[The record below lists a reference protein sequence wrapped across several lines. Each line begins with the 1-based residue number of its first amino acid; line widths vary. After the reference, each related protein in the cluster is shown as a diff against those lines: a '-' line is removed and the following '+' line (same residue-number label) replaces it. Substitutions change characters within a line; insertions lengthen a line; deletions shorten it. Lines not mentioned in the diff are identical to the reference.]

1 MSPPSAPTASAA
13 PAVPPAAPRPRP
25 RPVVREATSLD
36 RPGDWDRLADAAP
49 LASPFLKSWWLT
61 AVADRHARYLLV
73 LEDDRLLGGLAVRRG
88 RRLGVPVYTALGA
101 GRLCPDHL
109 DLVAEPGR
117 ADEVVTA
124 LRDWFSRPGARV
136 VDLDGLHEHARVVAA
151 LPGAALTTTDVAPW
165 EPLPAD
171 PADYYRARTRTFAK
185 RTGKKQRRAER
196 AGTAFRRLSDAEAAE
211 GLGDLWALHA
221 VRRDRRPLLRSSAQV
236 RRAVLAGTTAGEVWI
251 HVAERDG
258 ARCGVLLSFTTGGRL
273 STYQI
278 ARRLEPEHADVGN
291 LLYAAAIEDACR
303 EGLTEL
309 DLLRG
314 DEPYKLSIAS
324 HARAVVRARAAHGPA
339 ARLVLRLVVAGERLR
354 RVAGAVARRGRR
366 EDLDD

>member
-1 MSPPSAPTASAA
+1 MLPSAPAAPAA
-13 PAVPPAAPRPRP
+13 PAVPPTTPPARPRP
-25 RPVVREATSLD
+25 TVREARSLD
-36 RPGDWDRLADAAP
+36 RAGDWDRLADGAP

-61 AVADRHARYLLV
+61 AVADRNARYLLV
-73 LEDDRLLGGLAVRRG
+73 LEDDRLLGGLAVRRS

-101 GRLCPDHL
+101 GRLCPDHI

-117 ADEVVTA
+117 ADDVVAA
-124 LRDWFSRPGARV
+124 LRDWFTRPGNRV
-136 VDLDGLHEHARVVAA
+136 VDLDGLHERARVVDA
-151 LPGAALTTTDVAPW
+151 LPGAALTTTDLGPW

-196 AGTAFRRLSDAEAAE
+196 AGTVFRRLPDAEVAG
-211 GLGDLWALHA
+211 GLDDLWSLHA
-221 VRRDRRPLLRSSAQV
+221 VRRDRRPLLRWSPQI
-236 RRAVLAGTTAGEVWI
+236 RRAVLAGTSAGEVRI

-278 ARRLEPEHADVGN
+278 ARRLEPDHADVGN

-303 EGLTEL
+303 DGLTEL

-314 DEPYKLSIAS
+314 AEPYKLSFAS
-324 HARAVVRARAAHGPA
+324 EARAVVRARAAHGPG
-339 ARLVLRLVVAGERLR
+339 ARLVLRLVVVAERARRAAGAAVRRLR
-354 RVAGAVARRGRR
+354 SRG
-366 EDLDD
+366 LDD